1 MGSWTNL
8 VGECVE
14 KQCPSFT
21 FESGGVEISFK
32 AAKQGTGEVTKKCP
46 KTHHG
51 EVKSTCEPES
61 ELWSPMSG
69 ECKEKECPRETIEN
83 GGASILFPAV
93 TQGYGK
99 VTIECPKTHHGKVTM
114 MCGPES
120 DAWSAMAGK
129 CV

>member
-1 MGSWTNL
+1 MGEVVQGTGSVKVECPATHHGAIEMTCASKSESWTNL

-32 AAKQGTGEVTKKCP
+32 AAKQGTGEVTRKCP

-69 ECKEKECPRETIEN
+69 ECREKECPRETIEWRCFN
-83 GGASILFPAV
+83 
-93 TQGYGK
+93 
-99 VTIECPKTHHGKVTM
+99 
-114 MCGPES
+114 
-120 DAWSAMAGK
+120 
-129 CV
+129 